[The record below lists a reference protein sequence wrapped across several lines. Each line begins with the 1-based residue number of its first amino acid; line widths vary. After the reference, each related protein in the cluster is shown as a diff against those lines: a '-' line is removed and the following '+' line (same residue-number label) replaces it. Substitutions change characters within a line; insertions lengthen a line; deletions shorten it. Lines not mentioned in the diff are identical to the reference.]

1 MMGGD
6 PSLTKHL
13 HAAEKKKFWTRVT
26 VAGNE
31 QVRVLLASSIEQI
44 QQQFPELEVFQPGS
58 DWEAEHQG
66 QLFREYDVEK
76 NHDELLQSM
85 TSET

>member
-6 PSLTKHL
+6 PSLSKHM
-13 HAAEKKKFWTRVT
+13 HAVGKKKFWTRVT
-26 VAGNE
+26 IAGNE

-44 QQQFPELEVFQPGS
+44 QQQFPTLEVFQPGPG
-58 DWEAEHQG
+58 WEAEHQG